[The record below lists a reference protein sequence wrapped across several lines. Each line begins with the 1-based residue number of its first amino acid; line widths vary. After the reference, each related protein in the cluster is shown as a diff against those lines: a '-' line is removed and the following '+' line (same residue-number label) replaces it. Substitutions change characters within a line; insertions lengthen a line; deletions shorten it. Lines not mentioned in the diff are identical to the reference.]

1 MENIVM
7 IGQLLLGLSILIGL
21 HELGHMLTAKFFGMR
36 VEKFSIGFP
45 PKIFSF
51 KAGETEY
58 ALGAIPLGGFVKISG
73 MIDESLDMESM
84 SSEPQPW
91 EFRAKPAWQRLIVMM
106 GGIIVNVILGII
118 IFVFL
123 TYRYGDTYIPR
134 EEVLEHGIVAL
145 EYGQKIGLQT
155 GDKILQVNGKSY
167 DRFSDVA
174 RGTDVL
180 LGESSYYTVQRDGKT
195 IDVPIPPDLLEIFT
209 DKNTAD
215 QFITIRM
222 PFKIGEVVKGSNAE
236 KAGLQAG
243 DRILAVNG
251 QRFGYFD
258 EFTEMLTAQSGKEV
272 QFTVLR
278 GEAPAKAQEVEE
290 TQYTVNDEQLGNTI
304 QLTAQVDEEGKV
316 GFRPEPILVVRQEQ
330 YGLVES
336 IGEGT
341 EKAFQSVWLNIRGF
355 GKIFSGDVN
364 VSKSV
369 KGPIGIREIYG
380 GTWDWARFWTITGLL
395 SMWLAFVNFLP
406 IPALDGGHV
415 MFLTYEMISGSRPSD
430 KFLEVAQK
438 AGMII
443 IFAIMGLVLFNDIFN
458 LFV

>member
-21 HELGHMLTAKFFGMR
+21 HEMGHMLAAKFFGMR

-45 PKIFSF
+45 PKIVGF
-51 KAGETEY
+51 KSGETEY
-58 ALGAIPLGGFVKISG
+58 SLGAIPLGGFVKISG
-73 MIDESLDMESM
+73 MIDESLDMDQM
-84 SSEPQPW
+84 GAEPQPW

-106 GGIIVNVILGII
+106 GGIIVNIVLGII

-145 EYGQKIGLQT
+145 EYGQQIGLKT
-155 GDKILQVNGKSY
+155 GDKILKVNGQDY
-167 DRFSDVA
+167 GRFSDVA
-174 RGTDVL
+174 RGADVI
-180 LGESSYYTVQRDGKT
+180 LGENSYYTIERNGEILD
-195 IDVPIPPDLLEIFT
+195 IPIPSDLLEIFT

-222 PFKIGEVVKGSNAE
+222 PFKVGEVVKGSNAD

-243 DRILAVNG
+243 DRIVAVNG
-251 QRFGYFD
+251 TSFSYFD
-258 EFTEMLTAQSGKEV
+258 EFADLLSKQSGGQV
-272 QFTVLR
+272 QFTVDR
-278 GEAPAKAQEVEE
+278 AETSADAQAGVEN
-290 TQYTVNDEQLGNTI
+290 QYTVEDQNASTV
-304 QLTAQVDEEGKV
+304 QLTAQVDEEGRV
-316 GFRPEPILVVRQEQ
+316 GFYPEPLLDVRQEQ
-330 YGLVES
+330 YGPIES
-336 IGEGT
+336 LGKGT
-341 EKAFQSVWLNIRGF
+341 EKAFESVWLNIRGF

-380 GTWDWARFWTITGLL
+380 GTWDWTRFWTITGLL

-415 MFLTYEMISGSRPSD
+415 MFLTYEMVSGSKPSD

-438 AGMII
+438 AGMIL

>member
-1 MENIVM
+1 MENLVM

-58 ALGAIPLGGFVKISG
+58 SIGAIPLGGFVKISG

-84 SSEPQPW
+84 GAEPEPW

-106 GGIIVNVILGII
+106 GGIIVNIVLGII

-123 TYRYGDTYIPR
+123 TFRYGDTYIPK
-134 EEVLEHGIVAL
+134 EEVVNHGIVAL

-155 GDKILQVNGKSY
+155 GDKILKVNGKEY
-167 DRFSDVA
+167 ERFNEVA
-174 RGTDVL
+174 RGTEVL
-180 LGESSYYTVQRDGKT
+180 LGENSYYTVERNGQILD
-195 IDVPIPPDLLEIFT
+195 IPIPPDLLEVFT

-215 QFITIRM
+215 QFIDIRR
-222 PFKIGEVVKGSNAE
+222 PFRVGEVVKGSHAE
-236 KAGLQAG
+236 AAGLQAG
-243 DRILAVNG
+243 DRIVAING
-251 QRFGYFD
+251 QSVNYFH
-258 EFTEMLTAQSGKEV
+258 EFSQQLEGNAGNKVRLTV
-272 QFTVLR
+272 R
-278 GEAPAKAQEVEE
+278 
-290 TQYTVNDEQLGNTI
+290 
-304 QLTAQVDEEGKV
+304 
-316 GFRPEPILVVRQEQ
+316 RPETVATERELAIQDDAMAQTVELTSQVSDDGKLGFAAESLLDIRRLE
-330 YGLVES
+330 YGLGES

-341 EKAFQSVWLNIRGF
+341 QRAFESVWLNIRGF

-415 MFLTYEMISGSRPSD
+415 MFLTYEMVSGTKPSD
-430 KFLEVAQK
+430 RFLEVAQK
-438 AGMII
+438 AGMIL

>member
-1 MENIVM
+1 MENLVM

-21 HELGHMLTAKFFGMR
+21 HELGHMLAAKFFGMR

-51 KAGETEY
+51 KIGETEY

-106 GGIIVNVILGII
+106 GGIIVNIVLGII

-123 TYRYGDTYIPR
+123 TFRYGDTYIPR

-145 EYGQKIGLQT
+145 EYGQRIGLKT
-155 GDKILQVNGKSY
+155 GDKILKVNGKEY
-167 DRFSDVA
+167 ERFSDVA
-174 RGTDVL
+174 RGTDVI
-180 LGESSYYTVQRDGKT
+180 LGENSYYTVQRGGEVL
-195 IDVPIPPDLLEIFT
+195 DVPIPPDLLEVFT

-243 DRILAVNG
+243 DKIVAVNG
-251 QRFGYFD
+251 KSFGYFD
-258 EFTEMLTAQSGKEV
+258 EFTQLLTDNSGKQV
-272 QFTVLR
+272 RFTVLR
-278 GEAPAKAQEVEE
+278 GEAANVAKASTEG
-290 TQYTVNDEQLGNTI
+290 QYTVQDDAMANTV
-304 QLTAQVDEEGKV
+304 QLTAQVTEDGKV
-316 GFRPEPILVVRQEQ
+316 GFMPEPLLDVREEK
-330 YGLVES
+330 YGAFES
-336 IGEGT
+336 LTKGT
-341 EKAFQSVWLNIRGF
+341 EKAFESVWLNIRGF

-364 VSKSV
+364 ISKSV

-380 GTWDWARFWTITGLL
+380 GTWDWTRFWTITGLL

-415 MFLTYEMISGSRPSD
+415 MFLTYEMVSGSKPSD
-430 KFLEVAQK
+430 RFLEVAQK